1 VTRPENTEGKGF
13 RRRPKMLDYLGTGG
27 MEESEAR
34 EHAEGLVRRARHERH
49 AGGAGREVEGE
60 APDPGAVR
68 ERREARQ
75 RAQQRSRDT

>member
-1 VTRPENTEGKGF
+1 VARPEKTEDKGF
-13 RRRPKMLDYLGTGG
+13 RRRPKILDYLGAGG

-34 EHAEGLVRRARHERH
+34 EHAEGLVRRARHERN
-49 AGGAGREVEGE
+49 AGDGGREVEDE

-75 RAQQRSRDT
+75 RAQQRSRNT